1 MEHPMLRDKAY
12 ALIKNRILE
21 RQFQPGQRI
30 REDLV
35 ANEISMSRTPVREA
49 INQLATEGF
58 IVNVPRKGLFCASVS
73 SDEFL
78 DFLRVR
84 EALEMLAV
92 RCCVQRI
99 TDEGVE
105 RLDAILDEYE
115 TALAAGELR
124 AASELD
130 TGFHKAIAEYSLN
143 RKLIRFISEI
153 EDFMRLA
160 RSKER
165 PDLGPADKARSIAQH
180 RAILT
185 CIRDRD
191 EDAAA
196 AAIRD
201 NIRGMRAKL
210 GL

>member
-12 ALIKNRILE
+12 ALIKQRILD
-21 RQFQPGQRI
+21 RQFQPGERI

-35 ANEISMSRTPVREA
+35 AGEISMSRTPVREA

-58 IVNVPRKGLFCASVS
+58 IVSVPRKGLFCASVS
-73 SDEFL
+73 DEEFI
-78 DFLRVR
+78 DFLGIR
-84 EALEMLAV
+84 EALETLAV

-99 TDEGVE
+99 SDAEVD
-105 RLDAILDEYE
+105 RLDILLDDYE
-115 TALAAGELR
+115 TALEGGDLR
-124 AASELD
+124 KASGLD
-130 TGFHKAIAEYSLN
+130 TAFHKTIAEYSRN

-160 RSKER
+160 RAKER
-165 PDLGPADKARSIAQH
+165 PDFGAPEKARSIAQH
-180 RAILT
+180 RAILDR
-185 CIRDRD
+185 IRARD
-191 EDAAA
+191 EDGAA